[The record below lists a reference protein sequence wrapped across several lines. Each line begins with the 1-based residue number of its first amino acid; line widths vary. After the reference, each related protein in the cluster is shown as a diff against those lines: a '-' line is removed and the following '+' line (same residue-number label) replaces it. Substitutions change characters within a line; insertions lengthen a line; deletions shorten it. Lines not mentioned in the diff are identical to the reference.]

1 MSCWR
6 LLWGRKRVDEM
17 KSLWF
22 CLACFCIAAGVACAA
37 ERDFL
42 TADETD
48 QIREA
53 QDPNARVKLYLLF
66 ARQRLDMVQQFL
78 AKDKPGRSVL
88 IHDTLADYAKII
100 EAIDTVAD
108 DALQRKVTIDAGMA
122 AVTSGEKDLVAKLK
136 KIQDSP
142 PKDIARYDFVLQQAI
157 DTTSDSIDLSSEDL
171 HQRQID
177 VQAKEQKEKKEREA
191 ALTPTEREEKKV
203 EEKKAAADPKKR
215 KPPTLYKPGEKPP
228 DQQ

>member
-1 MSCWR
+1 
-6 LLWGRKRVDEM
+6 M
-17 KSLWF
+17 KGFWL
-22 CLACFCIAAGVACAA
+22 CAA
-37 ERDFL
+37 LAAASVAGWAQDRDFL

-53 QDPNARVKLYLLF
+53 QDPNVRVKLYLKF
-66 ARQRLDMVQQFL
+66 ARQRVDMVQNFI

-88 IHDTLADYAKII
+88 IHDTLEDYSKMV

-122 AVTSGEKDLVAKLK
+122 AVAAGEKDLLAKLK
-136 KIQDSP
+136 KIQEAQ
-142 PKDIARYDFVLQQAI
+142 PKDLARYDFVLQQAI

-171 HQRQID
+171 RQRQAD

-203 EEKKAAADPKKR
+203 EEKKAEVKKR
-215 KPPTLYKPGEKPP
+215 KVPTLYKPGEKPP
-228 DQQ
+228 DQPE